1 MARKSALNP
10 DGTGFQFGKS
20 VRVERGYLTG
30 QGRARGEGRGTR
42 CGLSHRR
49 VDVKDDKD
57 TTYDYRFEPV
67 DSFPEDELGEMPD
80 AAHQLAD
87 KLASEG
93 E

>member
-20 VRVERGYLTG
+20 VRVERGYRPG
-30 QGRARGEGRGTR
+30 ADGHVAKDADPVWIV
-42 CGLSHRR
+42 SRR
-49 VDVKDDKD
+49 VDTADDAD
-57 TTYDYRFEPV
+57 TTYDYRFEEA
-67 DSFPEDELGEMPD
+67 DAFPETELGEMPE
-80 AAHQLAD
+80 AAAALAE